1 MRQEQHDDFP
11 LVGERSF
18 KWLCDYIVDHGGTPD
33 GRRTKW
39 MMESGCTKDS
49 AAAHIHDVL
58 GFAIEMAVTY
68 DQ

>member
-33 GRRTKW
+33 GRHTKW
-39 MMESGCTKDS
+39 MMESGCAKDS
-49 AAAHIHDVL
+49 AAAHIHDLL
-58 GFAIEMAVTY
+58 GFAIEMA
-68 DQ
+68 